1 MRSLV
6 LLVPLAALCSNSRP
20 HNVEFAGERPIR
32 VSLKRIKKTDREITR
47 GQLGHFSLI
56 TPRYTHP
63 GAVREGNAVTA
74 SYVPRE
80 FPVRR
85 FVNHP
90 APVLLVYL
98 TVLLPLSFDEILVH
112 LQKSYGRIITDR
124 TA

>member
-56 TPRYTHP
+56 TPRYTRP

-80 FPVRR
+80 FPVRK
-85 FVNHP
+85 FGNH
-90 APVLLVYL
+90 A
-98 TVLLPLSFDEILVH
+98 PLSKHPCSRQIDTGVYRDAT
-112 LQKSYGRIITDR
+112 QRN
-124 TA
+124 TARQGGPQDHPP

>member
-80 FPVRR
+80 FPVRK
-85 FVNHP
+85 FVNH
-90 APVLLVYL
+90 A
-98 TVLLPLSFDEILVH
+98 PLSKHPCSRQIDTGVYRDAT
-112 LQKSYGRIITDR
+112 QRN
-124 TA
+124 TARQGGPQDHPP